1 VSDSLSTS
9 RLTLRAWDPDAED
22 DVAAA
27 YDIYR
32 RDDVARWLGAQP
44 APWPSPEAARARLRR
59 WRAVPDE
66 EPGYGLWAV
75 VPDSVGHPV
84 GTALLVRL
92 PDADGRLT
100 DDVEVGWHLHPDHWG
115 QGYATEAARR
125 LIEHGFDDLGLDVV
139 NAVAYAGNDPSFAV
153 MRRVGMSPRGET
165 DRWYGVRMQW
175 WSIDRASEESSRTR
189 GAISR

>member
-1 VSDSLSTS
+1 MRTS
-9 RLTLRAWDPDAED
+9 RLTLRPWDPDADD

-32 RDDVARWLGAQP
+32 RDEVARWLGATP
-44 APWPSPEAARARLRR
+44 TPWPSPEAARERLER
-59 WRAVPDE
+59 WRAVAEE

-75 VPDSVGHPV
+75 VPESVGHPV

-125 LIEHGFDDLGLDVV
+125 LIQHGFDDLGLDMV

-153 MRRVGMSPRGET
+153 MRRLGMTACGET

-175 WSIDRASEESSRTR
+175 WSVDHPPPPTPE
-189 GAISR
+189 